1 MMEVELVD
9 IEVTPDGTVLGVMRV
24 VDKDAI
30 NLVRL
35 RIWEWTGERHHRDVE
50 VAEGFW
56 PLGPRTLPAD
66 NCVGETTM

>member
-9 IEVTPDGTVLGVMRV
+9 IEITPDGTVLGVMRV
-24 VDKDAI
+24 VDVKDAI

-35 RIWEWTGERHHRDVE
+35 RIREWTGERHHRDVE

-56 PLGPRTLPAD
+56 PLGHGLCPRTT
-66 NCVGETTM
+66 V